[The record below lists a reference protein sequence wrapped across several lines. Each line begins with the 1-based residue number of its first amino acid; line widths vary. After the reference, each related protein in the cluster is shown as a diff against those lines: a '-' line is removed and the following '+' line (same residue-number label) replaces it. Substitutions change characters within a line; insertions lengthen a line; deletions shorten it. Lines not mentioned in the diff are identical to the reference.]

1 MAVPSPASPRRIDA
15 VTSAYVQQDKPAA
28 ARASSGPAQ
37 PRAAGNERP
46 EQSGRAAPWSGSRG
60 AQLPA
65 DIDAVVLEFEGAVQR
80 VARLVLRASALLD
93 RAAETI
99 GAAPVCGEERE
110 ERVRHLEWA
119 IDAGQKA
126 LQAAAGVPSARHRDV
141 TGQQQARG
149 AQPPRPGDVDESKPA
164 DARRTQ
170 ARWPGWVSG
179 R

>member
-15 VTSAYVQQDKPAA
+15 VTSAYVQQDMPAD
-28 ARASSGPAQ
+28 ARGSSGPAQ

-65 DIDAVVLEFEGAVQR
+65 DFDAVVLEFEGTVQR

-93 RAAETI
+93 RAAKTI
-99 GAAPVCGEERE
+99 GDAPVCGEERE

-126 LQAAAGVPSARHRDV
+126 LQAAASLRLDTEMSQGSSRPA
-141 TGQQQARG
+141 

-170 ARWPGWVSG
+170 A
-179 R
+179 